1 MSKRTQLL
9 GTLAVIVVGIL
20 IMVFGNQ
27 KAVIEEEA
35 AKLEVVQV
43 QSVAEL
49 AGSATP
55 LVVYGTVV
63 ASDSVDVVPEIPG
76 VVARVNKRLGDN
88 VQAGETIIELQN
100 TAQRQTVLQAQA
112 AVSVSNAQLTQ
123 VENGAD
129 AEDISNQETDV
140 LSKKTA
146 LDQTVITSKQ
156 TANNLFITTITSLE
170 TTFDQYFDDPKRT
183 PQLLFVTSDI
193 ADTNGLEAAR
203 TNLALLAL
211 ETEQKILSAPNTP
224 AGAKSAFDAVAK
236 FTSTYT
242 KAIDLMSS
250 ITQNQPNSK
259 TPQEDK
265 DARFIQLR
273 AMKQVVV
280 SVESQLASARV
291 TLDGAS
297 AAYTVAQT
305 NLSRLQNGA
314 DSEDISIAQSGLSS
328 ARAQLAAAQLG
339 LEKTYIKAPTAG
351 KLSAMNVTP
360 GQLVGQTP
368 VFTVA
373 SSGIKRVD
381 VFLANQDV
389 ERVAVGSGAVV
400 DGAITGTVT
409 RISPSI
415 DTLTGKVKVEILI
428 TNDSALLVEGAGVGV
443 SIQTQDQSNGFS
455 IPIEAVF
462 IEEDVPYVFVVTETN
477 SLRKQQVETK
487 GLYGSSVVVT
497 GGLAPEDSI
506 VLMARGLQEGQVVT
520 PAEAN

>member
-1 MSKRTQLL
+1 MTRKTQII
-9 GTLAVIVVGIL
+9 GTLAVVAIGAAIMMFGGKTPEVAEEVV
-20 IMVFGNQ
+20 
-27 KAVIEEEA
+27 
-35 AKLEVVQV
+35 KLETVLVQP
-43 QSVAEL
+43 VANL
-49 AGSATP
+49 VGTTTP

-63 ASDSVDVVPEIPG
+63 ASDSVDVVPEISG
-76 VVARVNKRLGDN
+76 VVSRVNKRLGDA
-88 VQAGETIIELQN
+88 VQAGDVIVELQN

-112 AVSVSNAQLTQ
+112 AVSVADAQLTQ
-123 VENGAD
+123 VKNGSD

-140 LSKKTA
+140 VSKKTA

-156 TANNLFITTITSLE
+156 TANNLFITTVTSLE
-170 TTFDQYFDDPKRT
+170 SSFDQYFDDPKRT

-193 ADTNGLEAAR
+193 ADTNALEAAR
-203 TNLALLAL
+203 VNLALLAL
-211 ETEQKILSAPNTP
+211 ETEQKILSATNTP

-236 FTSTYT
+236 FTASYT

-259 TPQEDK
+259 TPQADK
-265 DARFIQLR
+265 DLRFAQLR
-273 AMKQVVV
+273 TMKQVVV

-305 NLSRLQNGA
+305 NLSRLQDGA
-314 DSEDISIAQSGLSS
+314 DAEDISIAQSGLSS
-328 ARAQLAAAQLG
+328 ARSQLAAAQLG
-339 LEKTYIKAPTAG
+339 LEKTYIKAPTSG

-381 VFLANQDV
+381 VFVASQDV
-389 ERVAVGSGAVV
+389 ERITMGSTALV
-400 DGAITGTVT
+400 DGRVTGTVT

-415 DTLTGKVKVEILI
+415 DPLTGKIKVEILI
-428 TNDSALLVEGAGVGV
+428 TNDSALVVEGAGVGV
-443 SIQTQDQSNGFS
+443 SIQITDQSNGFS

-462 IEEDVPYVFVVTETN
+462 VEEEVSYVYVVTPTNILEKRAIETD
-477 SLRKQQVETK
+477 
-487 GLYGSSVVVT
+487 GLYGSSVIVRS
-497 GGLAPEDSI
+497 GLEAADSL
-506 VLMARGLQEGQVVT
+506 VLLARGLKEGQTVT
-520 PAEAN
+520 PETK

>member
-9 GTLAVIVVGIL
+9 GTLAVIAIGIL

-35 AKLEVVQV
+35 AKLEAVQV
-43 QSVAEL
+43 QAVAEL

-63 ASDSVDVVPEIPG
+63 ASDSVDVVPEISG

-123 VENGAD
+123 VQNGAD
-129 AEDISNQETDV
+129 VEDISNQETDV

-146 LDQTVITSKQ
+146 LDQTVIASKQ
-156 TANNLFITTITSLE
+156 TANNLFITAVTSLE
-170 TTFDQYFDDPKRT
+170 TSYDQYFDDPKRT
-183 PQLLFVTSDI
+183 PQLLFVTSNID
-193 ADTNGLEAAR
+193 DTNQLETSR

-211 ETEQKILSAPNTP
+211 ETEQKILSAANTP
-224 AGAKSAFDAVAK
+224 AGAKSAFDSVAK
-236 FTSTYT
+236 FTAAYT

-250 ITQNQPNSK
+250 ITLNQPNSK

-265 DARFIQLR
+265 DARFVQLR

-305 NLSRLQNGA
+305 NLGRLQDGA

-328 ARAQLAAAQLG
+328 ARSQLAAAQLG

-360 GQLVGQTP
+360 GQLVGQAP

-381 VFLANQDV
+381 VFLASQDV
-389 ERVAVGSGAVV
+389 ERISVGSTALI
-400 DGAITGTVT
+400 DGKATGSVT

-428 TNDSALLVEGAGVGV
+428 TNDSDLVVEGAGVGV
-443 SIQTQDQSNGFS
+443 SIQTQDQSNGFA
-455 IPIEAVF
+455 IPIEAIF
-462 IEEDVPYVFVVTETN
+462 IEDEVPFVFVLTETDT
-477 SLRKQQVETK
+477 LRKQEVETK

-497 GGLAPEDSI
+497 AGLSPDDTI
-506 VLMARGLQEGQVVT
+506 VLLARGLKEGQTVAPET
-520 PAEAN
+520 K